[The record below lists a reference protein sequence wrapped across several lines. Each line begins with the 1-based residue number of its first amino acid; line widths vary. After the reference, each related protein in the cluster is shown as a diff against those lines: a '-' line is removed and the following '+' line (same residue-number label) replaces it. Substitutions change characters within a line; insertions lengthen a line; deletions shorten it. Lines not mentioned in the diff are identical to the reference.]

1 MKNLKIRARILLG
14 FAVVVALT
22 AILGAFNM
30 SQMHMLNNNTVE
42 ITTNWLPSVK
52 TLGQIKAE
60 VLDLRRYAYRL
71 VLASIK
77 EDIQNSNAKIADI
90 TRQLENDR
98 SKYEKLISSDD
109 ERQQYEEFKTSWA
122 KYVPMQDKI
131 VAASNNNQSESI
143 KQLILDSKDTFE
155 SSIVFLDKL
164 IAINDKGAAIDAQ
177 SSQDS
182 YQKAVWYLVLLFAI
196 IILLSIYTAI
206 AIANNI
212 SKKIKNVQ
220 ISAQKLAV
228 GDLNIELESDGKD
241 EVGMLAQD
249 FRKLVDTNRFI
260 IENAKKVADG
270 DLTVSLVKRSENDEL
285 IIALTQMVGRLNE
298 IVANIVESSQNV
310 ASASA
315 QFSSTTVQIAQG
327 ANEQA
332 SSAEEVSSSIEQM
345 NSTIQQNTD
354 NALQTERIASNS
366 AQGILEVSTASK
378 KSLDAIRQIAEKIKV
393 INAIAEK
400 TDILAINAAI
410 EAARAGEHGKGFAVV
425 AAEVRKLAETSQKAA
440 IEINSLSTTSLKI
453 TEDADELMMRII
465 PDIQKTATLVQE
477 IAAASAEQTSGAG
490 QIVSAIEQLSR
501 VTQQNSAA
509 AEEMSSTAEELASQA
524 ESLSDTI
531 GFFNTGRILN
541 KQKPAEKPFK
551 KGQPERK
558 TSAAPTIRL
567 TETAAHD
574 NEFENF

>member
-1 MKNLKIRARILLG
+1 MKNMKIRARILLG

-22 AILGAFNM
+22 AVLGAFNM
-30 SQMHMLNNNTVE
+30 SQMRMLNNNTLD
-42 ITTNWLPSVK
+42 ITNNWLPSVK
-52 TLGQIKAE
+52 TLGQIKTD
-60 VLDLRRYAYRL
+60 VLNLRRYAYRL
-71 VLASIK
+71 VLSDTK
-77 EDIQNSNAKIADI
+77 EDIQRSTSKMAEI
-90 TRQLENDR
+90 TRQLENDK
-98 SKYEKLISSDD
+98 SNLEKLISSDE
-109 ERQQYEEFKTSWA
+109 ERQLYEDFRSSWA
-122 KYVPMQDKI
+122 KYLPIQDRI
-131 VAASNNNQSESI
+131 IFASSNNQSESI
-143 KQLILDSKDTFE
+143 KQLILESLDEFDSSMTFLE
-155 SSIVFLDKL
+155 KL
-164 IAINDKGAAIDAQ
+164 IAINDKGANTEAK
-177 SSQDS
+177 SSQES

-196 IILLSIYTAI
+196 IILLSVYTGI
-206 AIANNI
+206 SISNNI
-212 SKKIKNVQ
+212 SRKIKNVQ

-228 GDLNIELESDGKD
+228 GDLSIELESDGKD

-249 FRKLVDTNRFI
+249 FKKLVDTNKFI
-260 IENAKKVADG
+260 IENAKRVADG

-285 IIALTQMVGRLNE
+285 IIALTQMVARLNE
-298 IVANIVESSQNV
+298 IVANIVESAQNV

-332 SSAEEVSSSIEQM
+332 SSAEEVSSSIEEM

-440 IEINSLSTTSLKI
+440 IEINSLSSTSLKI

-490 QIVSAIEQLSR
+490 QIVSAIDQLSR

-524 ESLSDTI
+524 ETLSDTI
-531 GFFNTGRILN
+531 GFFNTGRTFH
-541 KQKPAEKPFK
+541 KQKSVEKPSK
-551 KGQPERK
+551 KVQPDK
-558 TSAAPTIRL
+558 KASTPTIRL
-567 TETAAHD
+567 TEPAGKD